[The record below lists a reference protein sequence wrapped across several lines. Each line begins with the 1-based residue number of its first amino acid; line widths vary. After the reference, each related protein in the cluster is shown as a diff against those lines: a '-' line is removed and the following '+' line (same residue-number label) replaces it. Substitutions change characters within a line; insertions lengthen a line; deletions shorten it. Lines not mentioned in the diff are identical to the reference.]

1 MFLGYIVTVQDI
13 EMDKEKVK
21 AIQNW
26 PTPKSVSEVWS
37 FHGLASFYRKFMK
50 DFSTI
55 AAPLTEIVKKSIGF
69 KWNDERIR
77 LLIC

>member
-1 MFLGYIVTVQDI
+1 MEKNVSLGYIITMQDI
-13 EMDKEKVK
+13 KMDKEKVK

-37 FHGLASFYRKFMK
+37 FHGLASFLRRFMK

-55 AAPLTEIVKKSIGF
+55 AAPF
-69 KWNDERIR
+69 N
-77 LLIC
+77 